1 MTENYKENLLPS
13 LIAGTINGIIFIVSA
28 MSLAALIFTGP
39 LAAYLPQ
46 GIGILLVGS
55 IIFALFSAFTA
66 TYPLILIAPQDIP
79 IAILALM
86 AITISTG
93 IGDQLSTEDVYQ
105 FIFVAIG
112 VTSIMVGIFFWILG
126 RFRLGKLVRF
136 IPFPVV
142 GGFMAGTGW
151 LIVKFSFSMM
161 TDMDLT
167 LSNAFYFLNSDVLI
181 QWVPGLVFAVV
192 LLLASRR
199 INHYLLTPGILTGSI
214 LLFYGITSSQGLSFN
229 DLETGGFLLGP
240 FPEGGLFPGTPLPY
254 VLDFRWDLFLSHLPA
269 IATMMVLNAISILFN
284 YSGLELVV
292 KEDFDLDKE
301 LRLTGYG
308 NILAGFAGTP
318 PGYITLSETSM
329 AYNIGARTRLSNI
342 IVALLCGITLIF
354 GAKVISVFPK
364 VILGGLLLNL
374 GLDFLVE
381 WLVDT
386 WKRLQKMDYLVIVLI
401 LVVIATVGFLEGIVI
416 GLLMSIALFVIK
428 YSKVEVI
435 KYELSG
441 KTYSSN
447 VGRSDQMKKILE
459 ENGDKIFILPLQGF
473 VFFGTANQILE
484 RVQQRFESDPIID
497 MSFLVFDFRQVTGV
511 DSSAV
516 NSFNK
521 LQIMAEKNEFRVLLC
536 GMSDDVRDQF
546 ETENIISEDS
556 DIFNAF
562 DDLDHGL
569 EWCEESII
577 HKSISLNEN
586 EDHPISVES
595 FKDKFQQVADF
606 FEYREELEGT
616 RIIEQGEDPGG
627 IYFIDSG
634 KISVWLNTG
643 GGSEI
648 RLKTMGVGTVVGEV
662 SLYLG
667 SLASASV
674 VTDEPCQIYYLS
686 KKKFNELNQDAPH
699 KASELHTY
707 VVKLLSDRLAESNAT
722 IRALMR

>member
-1 MTENYKENLLPS
+1 MTVNYKENLLPS

-39 LAAYLPQ
+39 LAVYLPQ

-93 IGDQLSTEDVYQ
+93 IGDQLSAEDVYQ

-112 VTSIMVGIFFWILG
+112 FTSIMVGVFFWILG
-126 RFRLGKLVRF
+126 RFKLGKLVRF

-167 LSNAFYFLNSDVLI
+167 LSNTFNFLNLDVLI

-199 INHYLLTPGILTGSI
+199 ISHYLLTPGLLTGSI
-214 LLFYGITSSQGLSFN
+214 LLFYGITFSQGLTFN
-229 DLETGGFLLGP
+229 DLETSGFLLGP

-254 VLDFRWDLFLSHLPA
+254 ILDFRWDLFLSYLPA

-308 NILAGFAGTP
+308 NILAGFVGTP

-342 IVALLCGITLIF
+342 IVALLCGVTLIF
-354 GAKVISVFPK
+354 GAKVISIFPK

-386 WKRLQKMDYLVIVLI
+386 WKRLQKIDYLVIVLI

-484 RVQQRFESDPIID
+484 RVQQRFESEPTID
-497 MSFLVFDFRQVTGV
+497 ISFLVFDFRQVTGV

-521 LQIMAEKNEFRVLLC
+521 LQIMAEKNEFKVLLC
-536 GMSDDVRDQF
+536 GMSNEVNYQF
-546 ETENIISEDS
+546 ETENLISEDS
-556 DIFNAF
+556 EIFNAF
-562 DDLDHGL
+562 GDLDHGM

-577 HKSISLNEN
+577 QETLELEGKD
-586 EDHPISVES
+586 DHITSSES
-595 FKDKFQQVADF
+595 FKDKFRQVADF
-606 FEYREELEGT
+606 FEYREEDAGS
-616 RIIEQGEDPGG
+616 RIIEQGKDPDG

-634 KISVWLNTG
+634 QISVFLDTG
-643 GGSEI
+643 GSNEI
-648 RLKTMGVGTVVGEV
+648 RLKSMGEGTVVGEV

-667 SLASASV
+667 SKASASV
-674 VTDEPCQIYYLS
+674 VADEPCQIYYLS

-707 VVKLLSDRLAESNAT
+707 IVKLLSDRLAESNAT

>member
-1 MTENYKENLLPS
+1 MAT
-13 LIAGTINGIIFIVSA
+13 TIVS
-28 MSLAALIFTGP
+28 T
-39 LAAYLPQ
+39 
-46 GIGILLVGS
+46 
-55 IIFALFSAFTA
+55 
-66 TYPLILIAPQDIP
+66 
-79 IAILALM
+79 
-86 AITISTG
+86 
-93 IGDQLSTEDVYQ
+93 TESSWSSQQQYE
-105 FIFVAIG
+105 FIFVTIG
-112 VTSIMVGIFFWILG
+112 LTSILMGLFFYILG
-126 RFRLGKLVRF
+126 KFKLGKLVRY

-142 GGFMAGTGW
+142 GGFLAGTGW
-151 LIVKFSFSMM
+151 LIVEFSFSMM
-161 TDMDLT
+161 TDIDPT
-167 LSNAFYFLNSDVLI
+167 INNLSTFFTSEMLI
-181 QWVPGLVFAVV
+181 RWVPGAGFAIV

-199 INHYLLTPGILTGSI
+199 ISHYLLTPGILTGSI
-214 LLFYGITSSQGLSFN
+214 LLFYGITSFQGLSFN

-254 VLDFRWDLFLSHLPA
+254 VLEFRWDLFLSHLPA

-329 AYNIGARTRLSNI
+329 VYNIGARTRLSNI

-435 KYELSG
+435 KYALSG

-521 LQIMAEKNEFRVLLC
+521 LQIMADKNEFRVLLC
-536 GMSDDVRDQF
+536 GMSDDVHDQF
-546 ETENIISEDS
+546 ETENLISEDS

-577 HKSISLNEN
+577 HKSISTNEN

-595 FKDKFQQVADF
+595 FKDKFQPFTVF
-606 FEYREELEGT
+606 KKIRYLLEFILEGFNAD
-616 RIIEQGEDPGG
+616 GMV
-627 IYFIDSG
+627 FIL
-634 KISVWLNTG
+634 I
-643 GGSEI
+643 
-648 RLKTMGVGTVVGEV
+648 
-662 SLYLG
+662 
-667 SLASASV
+667 
-674 VTDEPCQIYYLS
+674 C
-686 KKKFNELNQDAPH
+686 
-699 KASELHTY
+699 
-707 VVKLLSDRLAESNAT
+707 
-722 IRALMR
+722 

>member
-1 MTENYKENLLPS
+1 MTGNYKENLLPS

-93 IGDQLSTEDVYQ
+93 IGDQLSAEDVYQ
-105 FIFVAIG
+105 FIFVSIG
-112 VTSIMVGIFFWILG
+112 VTSIIVGIFFWILG

-199 INHYLLTPGILTGSI
+199 ISHYLLTPGILTGSI

-386 WKRLQKMDYLVIVLI
+386 WKRLQKMDY
-401 LVVIATVGFLEGIVI
+401 FC
-416 GLLMSIALFVIK
+416 LLYTSP
-428 YSKVEVI
+428 S
-435 KYELSG
+435 
-441 KTYSSN
+441 
-447 VGRSDQMKKILE
+447 
-459 ENGDKIFILPLQGF
+459 P
-473 VFFGTANQILE
+473 
-484 RVQQRFESDPIID
+484 
-497 MSFLVFDFRQVTGV
+497 
-511 DSSAV
+511 
-516 NSFNK
+516 
-521 LQIMAEKNEFRVLLC
+521 
-536 GMSDDVRDQF
+536 RD
-546 ETENIISEDS
+546 
-556 DIFNAF
+556 
-562 DDLDHGL
+562 
-569 EWCEESII
+569 
-577 HKSISLNEN
+577 
-586 EDHPISVES
+586 
-595 FKDKFQQVADF
+595 
-606 FEYREELEGT
+606 
-616 RIIEQGEDPGG
+616 
-627 IYFIDSG
+627 
-634 KISVWLNTG
+634 
-643 GGSEI
+643 
-648 RLKTMGVGTVVGEV
+648 
-662 SLYLG
+662 
-667 SLASASV
+667 
-674 VTDEPCQIYYLS
+674 
-686 KKKFNELNQDAPH
+686 
-699 KASELHTY
+699 
-707 VVKLLSDRLAESNAT
+707 
-722 IRALMR
+722 

>member
-1 MTENYKENLLPS
+1 
-13 LIAGTINGIIFIVSA
+13 
-28 MSLAALIFTGP
+28 
-39 LAAYLPQ
+39 
-46 GIGILLVGS
+46 
-55 IIFALFSAFTA
+55 
-66 TYPLILIAPQDIP
+66 
-79 IAILALM
+79 
-86 AITISTG
+86 
-93 IGDQLSTEDVYQ
+93 
-105 FIFVAIG
+105 
-112 VTSIMVGIFFWILG
+112 
-126 RFRLGKLVRF
+126 
-136 IPFPVV
+136 
-142 GGFMAGTGW
+142 
-151 LIVKFSFSMM
+151 
-161 TDMDLT
+161 
-167 LSNAFYFLNSDVLI
+167 
-181 QWVPGLVFAVV
+181 
-192 LLLASRR
+192 
-199 INHYLLTPGILTGSI
+199 
-214 LLFYGITSSQGLSFN
+214 
-229 DLETGGFLLGP
+229 
-240 FPEGGLFPGTPLPY
+240 
-254 VLDFRWDLFLSHLPA
+254 
-269 IATMMVLNAISILFN
+269 MMVLNAISILFN
-284 YSGLELVV
+284 YSGLELIV

-308 NILAGFAGTP
+308 NILAGLAGTP

-342 IVALLCGITLIF
+342 IVALLCGVTLVF
-354 GAKVISVFPK
+354 GAKVISIFPK

-401 LVVIATVGFLEGIVI
+401 LVVIGTVGFLEGIVI

-441 KTYSSN
+441 KTFSSN
-447 VGRSDQMKKILE
+447 VGRSEYMKKILE
-459 ENGDKIFILPLQGF
+459 EKGDQIFILPLQGF

-484 RVQQRFESDPIID
+484 RVQRRFDSSPDID
-497 MSFLVFDFRQVTGV
+497 LSYLVFDFRQVTGV

-536 GMSDDVRDQF
+536 GMSDEVHAQF
-546 ETENIISEDS
+546 ETENLISEDS

-562 DDLDHGL
+562 SDLDHGL

-577 HKSISLNEN
+577 QKTLELEGHASQAISKG
-586 EDHPISVES
+586 S
-595 FKDKFQQVADF
+595 FKDRFQQVADF
-606 FEYREELEGT
+606 FEYREEPEGT
-616 RIIEQGEDPGG
+616 RIIEQGQDPGG
-627 IYFIDSG
+627 IYFIDTG
-634 KISVWLNTG
+634 QISVFLDTG
-643 GGSEI
+643 GGNEI
-648 RLKTMGVGTVVGEV
+648 RLKTMGEGTVVGEV

-667 SLASASV
+667 SKASASV

-686 KKKFNELNQDAPH
+686 KEKFQQLNQDAPD